1 MAPPSQ
7 VKPNGP
13 AALEGTGPLIP
24 AQSAHMLI
32 SSMPHGTATAMHRRR
47 SIRSL
52 AALAAP
58 ALAVVAAGL
67 AMPTGGALAAC
78 NCRCVDGRATAVC
91 SSSTDIRPFCQ
102 QTSTC
107 PMVLPRKSP
116 LDARKPVP
124 TVKPGCETKQVYD
137 PKTNA
142 YLWEQICP

>member
-1 MAPPSQ
+1 
-7 VKPNGP
+7 
-13 AALEGTGPLIP
+13 
-24 AQSAHMLI
+24 MLI
-32 SSMPHGTATAMHRRR
+32 CSMTPGAAIAMHRCR

-52 AALAAP
+52 AALAA
-58 ALAVVAAGL
+58 VVAAGL
-67 AMPTGGALAAC
+67 ATPSGGALAAC

-102 QTSTC
+102 QATTC